1 MQNEV
6 NSKFS
11 TINDVENAIQAG
23 LEALRNAPLSKTIT
37 AALSFLAPEGF
48 TPVIQLEEDGRK
60 KRNTAAASNWSPE
73 NGEILIY
80 FEPKSKAPPIP
91 VESYAPLQDHPGTS
105 RAPESLAISS
115 AAIEHVDVSPDEI
128 RQCCEALAG
137 AEKAGK
143 LFVALTWFRDKDLPR
158 HHLPW
163 TASSDARQRVLAQ
176 AIDSGAIILKKIPN
190 PKSDFP
196 TTTVSLNRSGGV
208 QQLVPSRFHPV
219 PVRGESVSATI
230 LRERGSL

>member
-1 MQNEV
+1 MTNDTHTTL
-6 NSKFS
+6 S
-11 TINDVENAIQAG
+11 TINDVENIIQEG
-23 LEALRNAPLSKTIT
+23 LEALRNAPLSDKIT
-37 AALSFLAPEGF
+37 AALNFLAPEGF

-80 FEPKSKAPPIP
+80 FEPKA
-91 VESYAPLQDHPGTS
+91 GTS
-105 RAPESLAISS
+105 VSVARLDDSRLPKSPVPSLI
-115 AAIEHVDVSPDEI
+115 AAEQVDVSPDEVK
-128 RQCCEALAG
+128 QCCEALAE

-163 TASSDARQRVLAQ
+163 TASAVARQKVLAR
-176 AIDSGAIILKKIPN
+176 AIESGAILLKKIPN

-196 TTTVSLNRSGGV
+196 TTTVSLNRSGEM
-208 QQLVPSRFHPV
+208 QQVVTPRFRPV
-219 PVRGESVSATI
+219 PVRGESISATI
-230 LRERGSL
+230 MRERGSL

>member
-1 MQNEV
+1 MSNES
-6 NSKFS
+6 NTPLS

-23 LEALRNAPLSKTIT
+23 LEALRNAPLSDKIT

-80 FEPKSKAPPIP
+80 FEPKSEVSVP
-91 VESYAPLQDHPGTS
+91 VGSDSALTGRRPGASPL
-105 RAPESLAISS
+105 PESPIISS
-115 AAIEHVDVSPDEI
+115 TAIEQVDVSPNEI
-128 RQCCEALAG
+128 RQCCEALAE

-143 LFVALTWFRDKDLPR
+143 LFVALTWFRAK
-158 HHLPW
+158 
-163 TASSDARQRVLAQ
+163 

-196 TTTVSLNRSGGV
+196 TTTVSLNRSGEM
-208 QQLVPSRFHPV
+208 QQVVPPRFHPV
-219 PVRGESVSATI
+219 PVRGESVSTTI
-230 LRERGSL
+230 MRERGSL

>member
-73 NGEILIY
+73 KN
-80 FEPKSKAPPIP
+80 EP
-91 VESYAPLQDHPGTS
+91 
-105 RAPESLAISS
+105 
-115 AAIEHVDVSPDEI
+115 
-128 RQCCEALAG
+128 
-137 AEKAGK
+137 
-143 LFVALTWFRDKDLPR
+143 
-158 HHLPW
+158 
-163 TASSDARQRVLAQ
+163 
-176 AIDSGAIILKKIPN
+176 
-190 PKSDFP
+190 
-196 TTTVSLNRSGGV
+196 
-208 QQLVPSRFHPV
+208 
-219 PVRGESVSATI
+219 
-230 LRERGSL
+230 